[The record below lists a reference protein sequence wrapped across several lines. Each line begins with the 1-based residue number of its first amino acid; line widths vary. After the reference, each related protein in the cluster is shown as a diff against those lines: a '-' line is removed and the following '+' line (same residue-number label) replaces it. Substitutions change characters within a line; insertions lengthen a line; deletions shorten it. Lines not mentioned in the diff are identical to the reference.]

1 MMEKGW
7 LMPSF
12 FVESFSEPVLYLNLF
27 SMLQRVKNYL
37 ECVLVSVEEL
47 VQQEYLL
54 RMIVNNYK
62 FVFSIEIGESFP
74 DRP

>member
-1 MMEKGW
+1 MANAILFLLRRK
-7 LMPSF
+7 F
-12 FVESFSEPVLYLNLF
+12 FQSLFLYVNLF
-27 SMLQRVKNYL
+27 FMLQLVKKYL

-47 VQQEYLL
+47 VQQEHLL

-62 FVFSIEIGESFP
+62 FVFSVEMGKSFP

>member
-1 MMEKGW
+1 MANAILFLLRRK
-7 LMPSF
+7 F
-12 FVESFSEPVLYLNLF
+12 FQSLFLYVNLF
-27 SMLQRVKNYL
+27 FMLQLVKKYL

-47 VQQEYLL
+47 VQQEHLL

-62 FVFSIEIGESFP
+62 FVFSVEIGESFP

>member
-1 MMEKGW
+1 MANAILFLLWRK
-7 LMPSF
+7 F
-12 FVESFSEPVLYLNLF
+12 FQSLFLYVNLF
-27 SMLQRVKNYL
+27 FMLQLVKKYL

-47 VQQEYLL
+47 VQQEHLL

-62 FVFSIEIGESFP
+62 FVFSVEIGKSFP

>member
-1 MMEKGW
+1 
-7 LMPSF
+7 
-12 FVESFSEPVLYLNLF
+12 
-27 SMLQRVKNYL
+27 MLQRVKNYL

-47 VQQEYLL
+47 FQQEQLL

-62 FVFSIEIGESFP
+62 FVFFIEIGESFP

>member
-1 MMEKGW
+1 
-7 LMPSF
+7 
-12 FVESFSEPVLYLNLF
+12 
-27 SMLQRVKNYL
+27 MLQRVKNYL

-62 FVFSIEIGESFP
+62 FVFSIEIGNLFQIDLE
-74 DRP
+74 

>member
-1 MMEKGW
+1 MANAILFLLWRK
-7 LMPSF
+7 F
-12 FVESFSEPVLYLNLF
+12 FQSLFLYVNLF
-27 SMLQRVKNYL
+27 FMLQLVKKYL

-47 VQQEYLL
+47 VQQEHLL

-62 FVFSIEIGESFP
+62 FVFSVEMGKSFP

>member
-1 MMEKGW
+1 MANAILFLLRRK
-7 LMPSF
+7 F
-12 FVESFSEPVLYLNLF
+12 FQSLFLYVNLF
-27 SMLQRVKNYL
+27 FMLQLVKKYL

-47 VQQEYLL
+47 VQQEHLL

-62 FVFSIEIGESFP
+62 FVFSVEIGKSFP

>member
-1 MMEKGW
+1 
-7 LMPSF
+7 MPSF
-12 FVESFSEPVLYLNLF
+12 FCCGESFFRACFYISISF

-47 VQQEYLL
+47 FQQEQLL

-62 FVFSIEIGESFP
+62 FVFFIEIGESFP

>member
-1 MMEKGW
+1 MANAI
-7 LMPSF
+7 LF
-12 FVESFSEPVLYLNLF
+12 FVGKFFQSLFLYLNLF

-62 FVFSIEIGESFP
+62 FVFSIEIGNLFQIDLE
-74 DRP
+74 